1 MRRGAQAALFLAV
14 AAAALVAG
22 FLLHPA
28 QRQGPA
34 GAKPAATAVNIL
46 SAALPDLD
54 GRPQRLDQWKGKV
67 LVVNFWATWCAPC
80 RTEIPEFVRAQ
91 SSLGPRGL
99 QVVGVAIDDAEKV
112 RPFVAEM
119 KVNYPVL
126 LGGSDAM
133 QLAHDAG
140 NDLGALPFTVVFDRD
155 GRPLRAEL
163 GKLDEAK
170 LGKLV
175 EPLL

>member
-1 MRRGAQAALFLAV
+1 
-14 AAAALVAG
+14 
-22 FLLHPA
+22 
-28 QRQGPA
+28 
-34 GAKPAATAVNIL
+34 
-46 SAALPDLD
+46 
-54 GRPQRLDQWKGKV
+54 
-67 LVVNFWATWCAPC
+67 
-80 RTEIPEFVRAQ
+80 
-91 SSLGPRGL
+91 
-99 QVVGVAIDDAEKV
+99 VVGVAIDDAEKV

-163 GKLDEAK
+163 GKVDEAK